1 MWGFVDIIFWRGVWD
16 GINEIFGI
24 TYQIS
29 LVTLIGG
36 TFILICL
43 KSLKSAT
50 AAPVGVVMEDKSNLC
65 NAISYFQT
73 KVCSNHLSE
82 NNHGPAYYEK
92 FFVLCSGCIRIFN
105 PWVPSIVF

>member
-16 GINEIFGI
+16 VINEIFGI
-24 TYQIS
+24 SYQTS
-29 LVTLIGG
+29 LVTLLGG

-65 NAISYFQT
+65 YAMSYFQT
-73 KVCSNHLSE
+73 KVCANQLSQ
-82 NNHGPAYYEK
+82 K
-92 FFVLCSGCIRIFN
+92 
-105 PWVPSIVF
+105 